1 MTGMKSCQEG
11 IHYNFT
17 PGGHTLVAALPNPA
31 TEVIKSVREGEV
43 SFGLAAREQALF
55 LLIKIGTLPWRAA
68 HYNWW
73 INPPVMRPDALGA
86 FISNDTV
93 IDINMCLVD
102 AETGI
107 VKALKTLRLS
117 EDFSEALLQIVE
129 LQARNRFDPWAYLD
143 TVEKAAIDYQ
153 NERVVVA
160 ESIVMCSPRAATDCW
175 RPLKASRCIH

>member
-1 MTGMKSCQEG
+1 
-11 IHYNFT
+11 
-17 PGGHTLVAALPNPA
+17 
-31 TEVIKSVREGEV
+31 
-43 SFGLAAREQALF
+43 
-55 LLIKIGTLPWRAA
+55 
-68 HYNWW
+68 
-73 INPPVMRPDALGA
+73 MRPDALGA
-86 FISNDTV
+86 LISNDTV

-129 LQARNRFDPWAYLD
+129 LQARSRFDPWAYLD

-160 ESIVMCSPRAATDCW
+160 ESIVMCSPGLRPTVGGRSRRQGASISVAAY
-175 RPLKASRCIH
+175 LSRRTRRSRTAT